1 MFVATTVLT
10 LALAVASCAPA
21 DNTAPT
27 SAATTLPTPSPAS
40 AASVGPSPSNSPA
53 DGPFLGDIQLAD
65 GRHLRVACSGSGSPT
80 VILDAG
86 LATGMSGWGRL
97 LRPIGAFTHVCAYD
111 RAGIG
116 GSSGVDGTK
125 TTGDIVDD
133 LRELVATA
141 GIPTPYVLVGH
152 SIAGLH
158 LRLMGGEHP
167 DELAALLFVDPSVPH
182 QAEAWLAALPRATS
196 DEPDWLTDVRSGPAS
211 GWPPADIGESYDI
224 GADIPRVG
232 AVTSFGDLP
241 VIVLTAGIQ
250 TLTPAGEPLGEVLH
264 EVWYAL
270 HEELAA
276 MSSNGR
282 HDLVPAA
289 HHGIQD
295 DRPDVVV
302 DAIRELVDRAR
313 G

>member
-1 MFVATTVLT
+1 MCGVTTA
-10 LALAVASCAPA
+10 LALALTSCTPA

-27 SAATTLPTPSPAS
+27 STAAALLAPSPTP
-40 AASVGPSPSNSPA
+40 AASVGPSPSQSPV
-53 DGPFLGDIQLAD
+53 DGPFLGDIKLAD
-65 GRHLRVACSGSGSPT
+65 GRHLHVACSGSGSPT

-86 LATGMSGWGRL
+86 LATGMTGWGRF
-97 LRPIGAFTHVCAYD
+97 LRPVGAFTHVCAYD

-125 TTGDIVDD
+125 TTGDIVND
-133 LRELVATA
+133 LRELIATA

-158 LRLMGGEHP
+158 LRVMGGEHP
-167 DELAALLFVDPSVPH
+167 EELAGMLFVDPSVPH
-182 QAEAWLAALPRATS
+182 LAEAWLAILPRATS
-196 DEPDWLTDVRSGPAS
+196 DEPHWLTDLRSGPAS
-211 GWPPADIGESYDI
+211 GWPPADLGERYDI
-224 GADIPRVG
+224 GADIPKVD

-241 VIVLTAGIQ
+241 VIVLTAGAQ
-250 TLTPAGEPLGEVLH
+250 TLAPAGEPLGDALH
-264 EVWYAL
+264 KVWYAR

-282 HDLVPAA
+282 HDLVPGAR
-289 HHGIQD
+289 HGIQD
-295 DRPDVVV
+295 DRPDVVL

-313 G
+313 R